1 MCVADRDAIPEG
13 VAMLSVGPNHLP
25 RVNVVPRVVAPAA
38 VGRGLQRLYAD
49 VLQQPMPDDVTALL
63 RRLDVEVT

>member
-1 MCVADRDAIPEG
+1 
-13 VAMLSVGPNHLP
+13 MLSVGPNHLP
-25 RVNVVPRVVAPAA
+25 RVNVVPRVVAAAA

-63 RRLDVEVT
+63 RRLGVEVT